1 MARVAHC
8 LKYEDLMHTG
18 ECVKKC
24 DNDGVGTAVI
34 RQLRDLYDDVQVY
47 GGVRRFKDEE
57 EAFAWDAWEE
67 EVYGQ
72 DRTRQH
78 PFETLYAKFHNLV
91 KKVQAG
97 HDVFI
102 FLSGHGNYDGVEIG
116 YPNGKPFKPEYV
128 VQAFFEKVLRRQC
141 TPEEWRQEPVTVV
154 FLMNACNVTGRFE
167 HAQGV
172 SVPALTNAQSVYRK
186 ADAATFGEKDDW
198 NRRLRHVGVRLAVL
212 RPRSDHEAPMPK
224 LLVPCFMQRLIER
237 KSIQQALQL
246 DVLDARMQR
255 YAERYQKNAVRKCF
269 PPWVD
274 RYGWKLTPVAERSE
288 VDREQEQ
295 TYGDKRLREDALSA
309 SGREG
314 DKRKQPFKDIVPTQD
329 FSLDRQTCEA
339 RTQKGR
345 LCRRMAQPG
354 GNLCKQH
361 GLRSPPEISMFEQS

>member
-8 LKYEDLMHTG
+8 LKYEDLMHTE

-24 DNDGVGTAVI
+24 DNDGVGNAVK
-34 RQLRDLYDDVQVY
+34 RQLQDLYDTLYMY

-57 EAFAWDAWEE
+57 EAFSWEE
-67 EVYGQ
+67 ELGP
-72 DRTRQH
+72 DKH
-78 PFETLYAKFHNLV
+78 PFKTLYAHFHLLV
-91 KKVQAG
+91 KSVGAG

-128 VQAFFEKVLRRQC
+128 VQAFFEKALSSQC
-141 TPEEWRQEPVTVV
+141 TPEEWRQNPVTVV
-154 FLMNACNVTGRFE
+154 FLMNACNVKGRFG
-167 HAQGV
+167 HAKGV
-172 SVPALTNAQSVYRK
+172 SVPALTNAQSAYRN

-198 NRRLRHVGVRLAVL
+198 NRRLEHVGVRLAVL
-212 RPRSDHEAPMPK
+212 RPMRDHEAPMPK
-224 LLVPCFMQRLIER
+224 LLVPCFMQRLIES

-246 DVLDARMQR
+246 DVLYARMQR
-255 YAERYQKNAVRKCF
+255 YAERYQTNAVRKCF
-269 PPWVD
+269 PPCVD

-339 RTQKGR
+339 RTQEGR

-354 GNLCKQH
+354 GKRCKQH
-361 GLRSPPEISMFEQS
+361 GLRSPPEISMFEQL